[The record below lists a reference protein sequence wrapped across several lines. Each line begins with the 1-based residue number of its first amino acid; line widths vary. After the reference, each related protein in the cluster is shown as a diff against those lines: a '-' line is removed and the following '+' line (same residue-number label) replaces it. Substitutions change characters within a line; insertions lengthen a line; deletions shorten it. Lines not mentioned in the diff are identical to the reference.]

1 MDSWIYIVLLGIGAV
16 LYALMLPKRRE
27 ETVKS
32 EQVVKEMESTLEQYM
47 GEVQLENEQL
57 LDLVGQMKQEQTAK
71 QTAQQEQLNEMR
83 HRLLAVEQQLA
94 STEGRLRSAETLLA
108 SVPVNIS
115 ATQAAEAVEA
125 IEAADKASQPHINSI
140 KSRYTELFDMYEA
153 GRSIDMIAKSAGMQR
168 GEVQLI
174 IQLAKQEES
183 P

>member
-1 MDSWIYIVLLGIGAV
+1 MEPWTYIVLLGIGAV

-27 ETVKS
+27 ETVNS
-32 EQVVKEMESTLEQYM
+32 EQVIKEMESTLEQYM

-57 LDLVGQMKQEQTAK
+57 LDLIGQMKQEQAAK

-83 HRLLAVEQQLA
+83 HRLLAVEQQFA
-94 STEGRLRSAETLLA
+94 TTEGRLSSTETFLASMPANISPVQSAEALE
-108 SVPVNIS
+108 I
-115 ATQAAEAVEA
+115 
-125 IEAADKASQPHINSI
+125 ADNVSEPPINSI
-140 KSRYTELFDMYEA
+140 KTRYTELFDMYEA
-153 GRSIDMIAKSAGMQR
+153 GKSIDMIAKSAGMQR

>member
-125 IEAADKASQPHINSI
+125 ADKASQPHINSI

>member
-115 ATQAAEAVEA
+115 TTQASEAVEA
-125 IEAADKASQPHINSI
+125 ADIASQPHINSI